1 MKYGL
6 LFVPLTILILCSSCA
21 PSWSARL
28 DFTDITAIQKEEGI
42 TNLPAENDYPG
53 DDAVIIVNNTD
64 VEMKFEKDGFYTY
77 ETVHVLKRLFRNIEK
92 HSSVDLPV
100 FEGEEMLNVVARTIL
115 PDQTVVPLKKEDFL
129 MMSGMGGE
137 NIFYSDTKVIRFTFP
152 SVKSGGYIEYKFMK
166 KKARPFIADIW
177 RLQEY
182 VPTMVSRYNL
192 VVPKIVMDLG
202 VTWRYKPYNCT
213 IEKPVFIKENEQ
225 SIFKGRHLY
234 YWEKRDIPAFTPE
247 PMMPP
252 ENNFIS
258 YVKFAPAEWSDWN
271 DVSHWYF
278 HLFYKQQLKLDDGI
292 RRLAKELTAQ
302 CKNDDQRIAALFS
315 YVKKL
320 RYVSIALGDGG
331 LRPNTPSEVVRR
343 QYGDCK
349 DKSILLHAL
358 LWSVEIEAHPV
369 LLITADRGAFDP
381 HFPNWNFNHMIV
393 KAITRERNPYW
404 LDGTLEF
411 ATPGELSWN
420 CENINVLTIDN
431 DGTGRVEMTP
441 RSPHYNNVVSFQ
453 TDVNVNGTEDIRYDI
468 SVKYEG
474 EHNMMMRTILDQ
486 KTEKELKEFCKNMID
501 GNFLT
506 SAIDTCALIDADSS
520 KKPLRLKFG
529 FTSKRGLK
537 QQSDLTFLQFDPF
550 KGGGLSQLLILDKR
564 KYPVMLRFPSTTRNQ
579 FTISLSND
587 TFKIR
592 TTPEQI
598 MDANDVFSFRSTV
611 SDQVPRTLTISE
623 VFGIKQAEIDTS
635 HYQSAKQFLEGI
647 RNKTS
652 DSIVLVKKP

>member
-1 MKYGL
+1 MKNIFVYVALTL
-6 LFVPLTILILCSSCA
+6 LALLSACA
-21 PSWSARL
+21 PSSVRL
-28 DFTDITAIQKEEGI
+28 DLIPVADVQKQEGI
-42 TNLPAENDYPG
+42 AALPSEKDYPG

-64 VEMKFEKDGFYTY
+64 VEMKYEKGQFYTY
-77 ETVHVLKRLFRNIEK
+77 ETVHVLLRLFRNIEK
-92 HSSVDLPV
+92 HSSIDIPV
-100 FEGEEMLNVVARTIL
+100 FDGEEMLNIVARTIL
-115 PDQTVVPLKKEDFL
+115 PDQTIIPLKKADFL

-137 NIFYSDTKVIRFTFP
+137 NIFYSDTKVVRFTFP
-152 SVKSGGYIEYKFMK
+152 SVTSGGYIEYKFIK
-166 KKARPFIADIW
+166 KKAHPFISDVW
-177 RLQEY
+177 RVQDYL
-182 VPTMVSRYNL
+182 PTMVSRYNL
-192 VVPKIVMDLG
+192 FVPKFVMEFG

-213 IEKPVFIKENEQ
+213 VEKPVFVKENEQ
-225 SIFKGRHLY
+225 SIYAGRNLY

-271 DVSHWYF
+271 DVSRWYF
-278 HLFYKQQLKLDDGI
+278 YLFYKDQLLLESGI
-292 RRLAKELTAQ
+292 RKLAKELTAH

-320 RYVSIALGDGG
+320 RYVAIALGDGG
-331 LRPNTPSEVVRR
+331 LRPNTPTEVVRR

-349 DKSILLHAL
+349 DKSMLLHAL

-369 LLITADRGAFDP
+369 LVITSDRGTFDP
-381 HFPNWNFNHMIV
+381 KFPNWNFNHMIV
-393 KAITRERNPYW
+393 KAISRERNSYW

-411 ATPGELSWN
+411 ASPGELAWN

-431 DGTGRVEMTP
+431 DGTGNVESTP
-441 RSPHYNNVVSFQ
+441 RSPHYANVVSFQ

-506 SAIDTCALIDADSS
+506 SSIDTCTLIDADSLG
-520 KKPLRLKFG
+520 KPLRLKFG
-529 FTSKRGLK
+529 FSSKRGLK
-537 QQSDLTFLQFDPF
+537 QQSDLTFLQFDPY

-564 KYPVMLRFPSTTRNQ
+564 KYPVTLRFPSTTKNQ
-579 FTISLSND
+579 YTITLPVNSYS
-587 TFKIR
+587 IR
-592 TTPEQI
+592 TTPDPVI
-598 MDANDVFSFRSTV
+598 DANEVFSFRSTV
-611 SDQVPRTLTISE
+611 ANQVPGTLSISE

-635 HYQSAKQFLEGI
+635 QYQKAKQFLEAI

-652 DSIVLVKKP
+652 DSIILVKKP